1 MYVSFLS
8 FGAAK
13 FQVDVKKRIWGGLKR
28 TVTLSGD
35 KVNRSTAP
43 KIWSLSVSKSNDKK
57 VIHWALSAMVKFKI
71 RRVQSKAAGV

>member
-13 FQVDVKKRIWGGLKR
+13 FQVDVKKRIWGG
-28 TVTLSGD
+28 GGGGG
-35 KVNRSTAP
+35 RSTAP

-71 RRVQSKAAGV
+71 RRVQSKVAGV